1 MACAREIARHPPV
14 TIWGTKQALHYARD
28 HSVQDSL
35 RQMGWL
41 QSGIWS
47 NRHVMEAL
55 QAGQQ
60 KRAGSFPETGGY
72 RQFGALETE

>member
-60 KRAGSFPETGGY
+60 SVREAFRKPRVPAVWSAG
-72 RQFGALETE
+72 TE